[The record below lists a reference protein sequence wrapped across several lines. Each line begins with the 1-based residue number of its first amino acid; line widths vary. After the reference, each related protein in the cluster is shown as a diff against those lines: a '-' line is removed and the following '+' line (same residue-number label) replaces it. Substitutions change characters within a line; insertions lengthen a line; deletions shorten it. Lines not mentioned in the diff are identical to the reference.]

1 MIRDRRRLL
10 WQLVLFAIGLTLGA
24 PLVVQSW
31 KTARAADTEKQA
43 IEKFHGATMEIVRRV
58 IRN

>member
-10 WQLVLFAIGLTLGA
+10 RQLVLFAIGFALGA

-31 KTARAADTEKQA
+31 KTARATDTEKQS
-43 IEKFHGATMEIVRRV
+43 IEEFHAAVMEIVRRV